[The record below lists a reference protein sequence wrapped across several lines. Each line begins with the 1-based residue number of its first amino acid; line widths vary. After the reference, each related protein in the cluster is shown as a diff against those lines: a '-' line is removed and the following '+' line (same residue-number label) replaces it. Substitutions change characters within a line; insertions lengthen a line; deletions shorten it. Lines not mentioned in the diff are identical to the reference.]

1 MCSERKIDHFE
12 ARLAGIEDML
22 RNLATSL
29 HRGDG
34 SAALSSM
41 GGGVPPQTYTAPSVA
56 DSSTAYDHDVQSDE
70 DVDQAF
76 EGNSSM
82 AAHTV
87 FASEFLEQA
96 VTNTSLGRQLNP
108 DIQNALASLQQL
120 VKMQNQKGNSHES
133 RFAHQKPV
141 PKGGVK
147 ELPLPPTRVVV
158 QLLRE
163 IKGNRLWFPT
173 PRD

>member
-1 MCSERKIDHFE
+1 
-12 ARLAGIEDML
+12 ML

-34 SAALSSM
+34 SAALPSM
-41 GGGVPPQTYTAPSVA
+41 GGAPPQNYTAPSVA
-56 DSSTAYDHDVQSDE
+56 DSSTAYDHDVQSDD

-96 VTNTSLGRQLNP
+96 VTNNTSLGRQLNP

-163 IKGNRLWFPT
+163 IKGISTSLWCSAHPYSSTRNVFLSP
-173 PRD
+173 